1 VAARQHLEEEV
12 MDERPSAKRIWKPV
26 MAQGADSF
34 WLVLITSLSITVL
47 VTRVYLELTGY
58 PQIGGSTYHIAHV
71 LWGGLLLFIAVTLV
85 LSFANHY
92 ILWIAAILGGMGA
105 GLFIDEV
112 GKFITQSNDYFYPLA
127 FPIIYSFILICV
139 WLFYRIRQRKPRDT
153 RTLLYHALEDM
164 KQVLDNDLDP
174 FEHRALIIELQQVVA
189 KARDPNDYQLAKSLL
204 NYVQSRDVRL
214 AIQPNMIERQMDRMR
229 KVLAGWPPR
238 LILKI
243 ILILSF
249 GFMAF
254 DAAATLVLL
263 LMTGRGSQ
271 VVRDMLLNYVIVSGT
286 SQYEVSLPT
295 LLLMTMSALIGVG
308 ILALVATI
316 LLVLGRDTVGVRI
329 GVLALVITLLVVNP
343 FASYFFQL
351 QAMTNALAQVLL
363 LGLASLYRWRFLF
376 PGGSAAIPANEPVE
390 TV

>member
-1 VAARQHLEEEV
+1 
-12 MDERPSAKRIWKPV
+12 MGERPSAKRIWKPV
-26 MAQGADSF
+26 MTQGADSF
-34 WLVLITSLSITVL
+34 WLMLITSLSLTVL
-47 VTRVYLELTGY
+47 VTRVFLEMTGY
-58 PQIGGSTYHIAHV
+58 PQIGGTTYHIAHV

-92 ILWIAAILGGMGA
+92 ILWIAAVLGGVGA

-164 KQVLDNDLDP
+164 KEVLDNDLDP
-174 FEHRALIIELQQVVA
+174 FEHRALTLELQQVVNE
-189 KARDPNDYQLAKSLL
+189 ARDVNDYQLAKSLL
-204 NYVQSRDVRL
+204 SYIQSRDVRL
-214 AIQPNMIERQMDRMR
+214 AIQPNLIERQLDRMR
-229 KVLAGWPPR
+229 KMLAGWPPR
-238 LILKI
+238 LILKV

-254 DAAATLVLL
+254 NAALTLL
-263 LMTGRGSQ
+263 LLVMAGRGSQ
-271 VVRDMLLNYVIVSGT
+271 VVNDMLSNYVIVSGT
-286 SQYEVSLPT
+286 SQYEVSLPA
-295 LLLMTMSALIGVG
+295 LLIMTMLALIGVG
-308 ILALVATI
+308 ILALIATI
-316 LLVLGRDTVGVRI
+316 LLVLGRDAVGVRI
-329 GVLALVITLLVVNP
+329 GVLALVIALMVVNP

-351 QAMTNALAQVLL
+351 QAMASALAQVLL

-376 PGGSAAIPANEPVE
+376 PGERAAVPADEAVE